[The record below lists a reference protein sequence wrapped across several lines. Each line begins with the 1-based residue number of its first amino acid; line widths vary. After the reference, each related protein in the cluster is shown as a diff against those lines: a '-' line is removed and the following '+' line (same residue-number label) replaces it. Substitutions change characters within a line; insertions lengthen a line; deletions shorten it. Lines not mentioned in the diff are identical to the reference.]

1 MRFLRKFENIFCKRA
16 SFFFFHFLFIF
27 SNFVQDSNCDPSIRY
42 KSVVT
47 VGDIDYIGEGPNKRT
62 AKTASARE
70 ALQQKFGINPEEY
83 VEDNRMDFMDEVEP
97 KHEATPEVRN
107 LSRGKLIL
115 RRDFLGLLR
124 IFWDF

>member
-1 MRFLRKFENIFCKRA
+1 M
-16 SFFFFHFLFIF
+16 
-27 SNFVQDSNCDPSIRY
+27 QDSNCDPSIRY

-107 LSRGKLIL
+107 LSRDYFFVG
-115 RRDFLGLLR
+115 RTGFG
-124 IFWDF
+124 IFWDY